1 MSRCRGC
8 GYADTVRVL
17 RRFPRTALA
26 VGITTALAIAGVIA
40 ANALV
45 VISSSGDDTR
55 DIARLPHAQAAL
67 VLGAQVQP
75 DGRMSAMLAD
85 RVRQAVALWHAGKV
99 DRVLVSGDH
108 HTWSYDEPD
117 TMRDALLR
125 AGVPARAI
133 FTDHA
138 GFDTWA
144 SMVRARKVFGV
155 KNVIVV
161 TQGFHMP
168 RALYLAR
175 AAGLSARGLDAD
187 LRGYG
192 AQGKKSDVREV
203 LARVKAVGDASV
215 GGHVILGPPV
225 PITGDGR
232 ESWGP
237 PPPPGTPPAGAPER

>member
-1 MSRCRGC
+1 
-8 GYADTVRVL
+8 VL
-17 RRFPRTALA
+17 RPFRRHPRIALA
-26 VGITTALAIAGVIA
+26 LGLAISLGAAIVVA

-55 DIARLPHAQAAL
+55 DVAKLGHAEAAL

-85 RVRQAVALWHAGKV
+85 RVSQAAALWRAGKV
-99 DRVLVSGDH
+99 DHVLVSGDH
-108 HTWSYDEPD
+108 HRWSYDEPG
-117 TMRDALLR
+117 TMRDALLA
-125 AGVPARAI
+125 AGVPASAI

-138 GFDTWA
+138 GFNTWA

-155 KNVIVV
+155 QSAIVV
-161 TQGFHMP
+161 TQGFHMS

-175 AAGLSARGLDAD
+175 SAGLSAQGLDAD

-203 LARVKAVGDASV
+203 LARVKAVGDSAV
-215 GGHVILGPPV
+215 GAHVLLGPRI

-232 ESWGP
+232 ASWGP
-237 PPPPGTPPAGAPER
+237 PAPPLAH